1 MTSRLALGLLLC
13 SGVAAAQ
20 LPPKLQ
26 PLPSVAAAAVAA
38 ARAELPA
45 TAEISAS
52 ALDPRLRLPGC
63 EGPLIGDPPS
73 LRGAQARVAV
83 RCAQPH
89 WTVYVPLE
97 VRDLRPVVVLARSG
111 QRGDTLGAADLQL
124 QTRDI
129 TRLPFGHF
137 ESLDAVIGQEL
148 RRAVSA
154 GSPLGPNDAQPAR
167 RVLRGSPVTV
177 VALAGGIEFT
187 ASGIALADGAEGQRL
202 RVRNERS
209 GRVIEGVVTADG
221 KVRMP

>member
-83 RCAQPH
+83 RCAPA
-89 WTVYVPLE
+89 
-97 VRDLRPVVVLARSG
+97 RPRGAGREPRGARRRSIAAARSG

-177 VALAGGIEFT
+177 VALAGGIEGT
-187 ASGIALADGAEGQRL
+187 SSGITLADGAEGQRL

>member
-1 MTSRLALGLLLC
+1 MASRLAIGLLLC
-13 SGVAAAQ
+13 SGAAAAHASSS
-20 LPPKLQ
+20 LQ
-26 PLPSVAAAAVAA
+26 PLPSIAAAAVAA
-38 ARAELPA
+38 ARAQLPS

-52 ALDPRLRLPGC
+52 ALDPRLRLPAC
-63 EGPLIGDPPS
+63 EGPLTGDPPS
-73 LRGAQARVAV
+73 LRGAQARVSV
-83 RCAQPH
+83 RCSQPQ

-111 QRGDTLGAADLQL
+111 QRGDTLSAADLQL

-137 ESLDAVIGQEL
+137 ESLDAVVGQEL

-167 RVLRGSPVTV
+167 LVLRGSPVTV
-177 VALAGGIEFT
+177 VALAGGIEVT

-209 GRVIEGVVTADG
+209 GRVIEGVVMANG
-221 KVRMP
+221 QVRMP